1 MATTTPR
8 PPRRPRTQGP
18 RRSPPRRPPPSPSVR
33 RRRALTLI
41 GLALL
46 LVVAVF
52 AWLRSSDPSSSSH
65 PHAVATVST
74 ANRPT
79 RAPVRRTPAVAP
91 RKPVLSGPPSDQRQL
106 ALLKTIGGDISPN
119 SIAADGAGMVFAQNT
134 MNKHTVTAYD
144 SSGKL
149 VKTIPDT
156 VDMSNLGIQGHPGI
170 THGAPYEAAVTPDA
184 KYVYVSNYS
193 MYGSGFGPAG
203 SDTCT
208 PSSAEAAGNTD
219 SYIYR
224 VSTSSLSIDQAI
236 KVGLVPE
243 SLAVSPNGKYVV
255 VANWCSFDVSVID
268 VAQGREV
275 TRLPIGAYP
284 SGVTVSPN
292 SKMAYVSVMGSG
304 VVTKV
309 DLTTLKLDGNFN
321 IGPSPRHLV
330 ISPDGAYLYASLN
343 DTGEVSKVKVATEE
357 VVGTQHTG
365 TEARSLAISADGR
378 SLYVINYGS
387 DTVTKLR
394 ASDLSVLQTF
404 STGEPPVAISYD
416 ADTGNVWVA
425 LSSGRIMVLADRKPA

>member
-1 MATTTPR
+1 M
-8 PPRRPRTQGP
+8 
-18 RRSPPRRPPPSPSVR
+18 
-33 RRRALTLI
+33 
-41 GLALL
+41 
-46 LVVAVF
+46 
-52 AWLRSSDPSSSSH
+52 
-65 PHAVATVST
+65 
-74 ANRPT
+74 
-79 RAPVRRTPAVAP
+79 
-91 RKPVLSGPPSDQRQL
+91 
-106 ALLKTIGGDISPN
+106 
-119 SIAADGAGMVFAQNT
+119 AADGAGLVFAQNM

-156 VDMSNLGIQGHPGI
+156 VDMSKFGIQGHPGI
-170 THGAPYEAAVTPDA
+170 THGAPNEAATTPDA

-193 MYGSGFGPAG
+193 MYGSGFGPEG

-208 PSSAEAAGNTD
+208 PSSARGRRGHRQLRLPDRHVVAVDRPGDQGRAG
-219 SYIYR
+219 
-224 VSTSSLSIDQAI
+224 A
-236 KVGLVPE
+236 K

-275 TRLPIGAYP
+275 ARLPIGAYP
-284 SGVTVSPN
+284 SGVAVSPN

-321 IGPSPRHLV
+321 IGPSPRNLV
-330 ISPDGAYLYASLN
+330 VSPDGAYLYASLN
-343 DTGEVSKVKVATEE
+343 GPGEVSKVKVATEE
-357 VVGTQHTG
+357 VVGTQATG

-394 ASDLSVLQTF
+394 ASDLSVLQNF
-404 STGEPPVAISYD
+404 STGEPPVGITYD

-425 LSSGRIMVLADRKPA
+425 LSSGKFVVLADRKPT

>member
-8 PPRRPRTQGP
+8 PPRRPQTQGP
-18 RRSPPRRPPPSPSVR
+18 RRTPPRRPPPSPAVR

-52 AWLRSSDPSSSSH
+52 ALLRSSDGSSSSH
-65 PHAVATVST
+65 AHAVATVST
-74 ANRPT
+74 AHRPT
-79 RAPVRRTPAVAP
+79 RAPVRRKPAAPP
-91 RKPVLSGPPSDQRQL
+91 RKPALSGPPSDQRQL
-106 ALLKTIGGDISPN
+106 TLLKTIGGDISPN
-119 SIAADGAGMVFAQNT
+119 SVAADGAGLVFAQNM

-156 VDMSNLGIQGHPGI
+156 VDMSKFGIQGHPGI
-170 THGAPYEAAVTPDA
+170 THGAPNEAATTPDA

-193 MYGSGFGPAG
+193 MYGTGFGPEG

-208 PSSAEAAGNTD
+208 PTSAQDAGDTD
-219 SYIYR
+219 SYVYR
-224 VSTSSLSIDQAI
+224 IGTSSLSIDQAI
-236 KVGLVPE
+236 KVGLVPK
-243 SLAVSPNGKYVV
+243 SLAVSPDGKYVV
-255 VANWCSFDVSVID
+255 VANWCSFDVSVVD
-268 VAQGREV
+268 VAQGREIA
-275 TRLPIGAYP
+275 RLPIGAYP
-284 SGVTVSPN
+284 SGVAVSPN

-321 IGPSPRHLV
+321 IGPSPSNLV
-330 ISPDGAYLYASLN
+330 VSPDGAYLYASLN
-343 DTGEVSKVKVATEE
+343 GPGEVSKVKVATEE
-357 VVGTQHTG
+357 VVGTQATG

-394 ASDLSVLQTF
+394 ASDLSVLQNF
-404 STGEPPVAISYD
+404 STGEPPVGITYD

-425 LSSGRIMVLADRKPA
+425 LSNGKFVVLADRKPT